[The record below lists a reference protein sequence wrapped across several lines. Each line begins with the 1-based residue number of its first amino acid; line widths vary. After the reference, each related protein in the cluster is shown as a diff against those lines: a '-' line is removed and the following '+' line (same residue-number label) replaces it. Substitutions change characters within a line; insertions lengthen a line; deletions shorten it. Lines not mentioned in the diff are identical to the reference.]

1 MNKNDKDSVQ
11 PQQTDLPKE
20 DEGAFIEWTSHPVK
34 RRPLISV
41 LATMFLTLAA
51 AVVFFAT
58 DSLGFALLALVV
70 LFASL
75 ARFYFPTSYRISDR
89 GITVKTVTQTLRKDW
104 SLYRSCYVDK
114 NGILLS
120 TFTRP
125 SRLENFRGLF
135 LLFSGNRE
143 EVAAFVKARVSGSS
157 NDADSAKGEQS
168 SPPTESKRATE

>member
-1 MNKNDKDSVQ
+1 MNKNDKDSAQ
-11 PQQTDLPKE
+11 LQQTELPE
-20 DEGAFIEWTSHPVK
+20 GDEGNSIEWTSHPVK
-34 RRPLISV
+34 RRPLVSA
-41 LATMFLTLAA
+41 LATMFLTLVA

-75 ARFYFPTSYRISDR
+75 ARFYFPTSYRLSDR
-89 GITVKTVTQTLRKDW
+89 RITVKTVTQTLHKEW

-135 LLFSGNRE
+135 LLFANNRE
-143 EVAAFVKARVSGSS
+143 EVTAFVRARLSGDGKTD
-157 NDADSAKGEQS
+157 NIANAELS
-168 SPPTESKRATE
+168 SPRTESKRSTE

>member
-1 MNKNDKDSVQ
+1 MNKYDKDNAR
-11 PQQTDLPKE
+11 PQQPELPE
-20 DEGAFIEWTSHPVK
+20 GDEGELIEWTSHPVK
-34 RRPLISV
+34 RRPLVSV
-41 LATMFLTLAA
+41 LATMFLTLVA

-75 ARFYFPTSYRISDR
+75 ARFYFPTTYRLSDR
-89 GITVKTVTQTLRKDW
+89 GITVKTVTQTLRKNW
-104 SLYRSCYVDK
+104 SLYRSFYVDK

-135 LLFSGNRE
+135 LLFTDNRE
-143 EVAAFVKARVSGSS
+143 EVTAFVRARLSGDNNVSNS
-157 NDADSAKGEQS
+157 DKTEL
-168 SPPTESKRATE
+168 SPPRTESKRSTE